1 MKLVTPIRALAAA
14 VLIGG
19 AFTGSAALAAPN
31 ATIHFGGGSVAF
43 IGSVSWGGGTLHFR
57 GRSIPLR
64 VNGIGVGAIG
74 ADKYSAD
81 GEVYHLRRASD
92 IEGVYS
98 AVNASATAGSGA
110 GEIDMTNAKGVEIR
124 AHSASSGLKL
134 SLAPT
139 GVEIHLK

>member
-1 MKLVTPIRALAAA
+1 METWLMKFVTPIRALAAA
-14 VLIGG
+14 TLMGG
-19 AFTGSAALAAPN
+19 LFAASAATAAPN

-110 GEIDMTNAKGVEIR
+110 GE
-124 AHSASSGLKL
+124 
-134 SLAPT
+134 
-139 GVEIHLK
+139 